1 MVRDSPK
8 LPKILLVDD
17 DLCVRATIREVLELD
32 AAEVILAKNGND
44 GIDAYFRY
52 QPDLVLVDAVMPL
65 LDGFG
70 FCEKLKKLDVN
81 RLTPILMIT
90 SLDDDESVARAFA
103 AGANDYITK
112 PFNLSILRQRIRQML
127 QQSQQVKDNFR
138 MAAELQQDNRNLKIL
153 ASRDSLTKLHNRRG
167 FEQYLQQEW
176 ERMLR
181 LKSPLSLIMCDID
194 FFKNYNDTYGHPTG
208 DQCLA
213 RVSSAMRNTV
223 RRSGDFI
230 ARYGGEEFV
239 IVLPNTDLLGAVF
252 VAESVRSAIKLLKIP
267 HQNSAVENCV
277 TMSLGVAMVY
287 PTPPMDTTYL
297 LDAADRAL
305 YQAKAQGR
313 DQVALTKSQ

>member
-8 LPKILLVDD
+8 TPKILLVDD
-17 DLCVRATIREVLELD
+17 DLVVRAAISQALALD
-32 AAEVILAKNGND
+32 TAEVILAKNGND
-44 GIDAYFRY
+44 GIDAYFEH
-52 QPDLVLVDAVMPL
+52 QPDIVLVDAVMPF

-90 SLDDDESVARAFA
+90 SLDDDDSVARAFA

-153 ASRDSLTKLHNRRG
+153 VSRDSLTKLHNRRG

-181 LKSPLSLIMCDID
+181 LQSPLSLIMCDID
-194 FFKNYNDTYGHPTG
+194 FFKKYNDTYGHPAG
-208 DQCLA
+208 DHCLVK
-213 RVSSAMRNTV
+213 VSSAMRNTV

-239 IVLPNTDLLGAVF
+239 IVLPDTDLLGAVF
-252 VAESVRSAIKLLKIP
+252 VAESVRSAIKLLNISHKS
-267 HQNSAVENCV
+267 SAVGNYV

-287 PTPPMDTTYL
+287 PSPSIDITDL
-297 LDAADRAL
+297 VNAADRAL

-313 DQVALTKSQ
+313 DQVALTKS